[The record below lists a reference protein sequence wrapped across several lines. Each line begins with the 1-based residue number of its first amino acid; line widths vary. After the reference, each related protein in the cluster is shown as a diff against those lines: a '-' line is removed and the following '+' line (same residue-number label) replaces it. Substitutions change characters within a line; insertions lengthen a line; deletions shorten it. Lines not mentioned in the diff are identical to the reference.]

1 MGNSLSFQNSN
12 ENNENGEIKTINKDN
27 LTDLV
32 DEIAADFILKQNL
45 IDMLRFSDKNY
56 YDNMIILTSSI
67 INKELTDLELGILQD
82 RVLNTSNHNMNSKNN
97 SENNEESKN
106 NGNTIYFTSSD
117 ELKQISIRSEKEKK
131 RHY

>member
-12 ENNENGEIKTINKDN
+12 VNNENGENNSIKTINKDN

-67 INKELTDLELGILQD
+67 II
-82 RVLNTSNHNMNSKNN
+82 KN
-97 SENNEESKN
+97 
-106 NGNTIYFTSSD
+106 
-117 ELKQISIRSEKEKK
+117 
-131 RHY
+131 